1 MINSGEGYGLPKFRH
16 QERERRL
23 VQVMNFMR
31 RQKFGANPAYFW
43 ATIKVVPGKVLGIS
57 L

>member
-23 VQVMNFMR
+23 VQVHDFMR
-31 RQKFGANPAYFW
+31 RQKFDAD
-43 ATIKVVPGKVLGIS
+43 PGLFLGDDQS
-57 L
+57 RPR